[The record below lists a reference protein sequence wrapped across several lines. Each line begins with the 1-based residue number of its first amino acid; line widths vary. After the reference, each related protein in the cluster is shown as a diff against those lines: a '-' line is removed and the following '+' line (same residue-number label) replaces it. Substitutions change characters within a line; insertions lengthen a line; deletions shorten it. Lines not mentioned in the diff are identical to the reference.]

1 MPVSKNRMII
11 SLNFKKALSKSD
23 SFIRLRLYLKNFY
36 RRELGRLENE
46 GRLDH
51 NSTFDADQG
60 DKEFN
65 KLVKRITKG
74 LELDFFAPEEIIV
87 RQDDEVKHYE
97 LDDLFKEDAFFY
109 VIMTGNFKVTS
120 C

>member
-36 RRELGRLENE
+36 RRELGRLEIE
-46 GRLDH
+46 GKLDH

-65 KLVKRITKG
+65 KLVKRIT
-74 LELDFFAPEEIIV
+74 
-87 RQDDEVKHYE
+87 
-97 LDDLFKEDAFFY
+97 
-109 VIMTGNFKVTS
+109 
-120 C
+120 